1 MDSHWF
7 THTHWTCDEFV
18 LPCVSDLLCGT
29 NCMYCVHVKCVL
41 MSHVYYVIYHWYV
54 FEVVW
59 GVFCTYNMYSFAFFV
74 LNPCFGFLLANTSVN
89 ILYLL

>member
-1 MDSHWF
+1 MNRHPIF
-7 THTHWTCDEFV
+7 FV
-18 LPCVSDLLCGT
+18 TD
-29 NCMYCVHVKCVL
+29 
-41 MSHVYYVIYHWYV
+41 WYV